1 MYSTAL
7 THADRCSKFK
17 SLILSLASCFWLHA
31 WSDIIIIIIIADF
44 FRPNIITIVG
54 PDMISLFVGPN

>member
-31 WSDIIIIIIIADF
+31 WSDIIIIIADF
-44 FRPNIITIVG
+44 SRPNIITIVG
-54 PDMISLFVGPN
+54 PDMISLFVGPD